1 MKDIIDSGGFD
12 IMAIRARLPHRY
24 PFLMVDRIIESGPGY
39 AVGLKNVSI
48 NEPYFQG
55 HFPDYPIMPGVL
67 VTEACLQTAA
77 FMGPVESDR
86 NETAPDPATTR
97 FFCVGFDM
105 KFTGLVCPADQLRI
119 EVRLVRRMAGMT
131 RVKARV
137 STENGLVASGD
148 LSLALKSSQE

>member
-1 MKDIIDSGGFD
+1 MKGLITSGSSD

-24 PFLMVDRIIESGPGY
+24 PFLMVDRIAESGPGF

-55 HFPDYPIMPGVL
+55 HFPDYPLMPGVL
-67 VTEACLQTAA
+67 ITEACLQTAA
-77 FMGPVESDR
+77 FMGPVEADLGAQ
-86 NETAPDPATTR
+86 APDPASTR

-105 KFTGLVCPADQLRI
+105 KFTGRVAPGDRLRI
-119 EVRLVRRMAGMT
+119 DVRLVRRTAGMT

-137 STENGLVASGD
+137 QTDNGVVASGD
-148 LSLALKSSQE
+148 LNLALKPIEE